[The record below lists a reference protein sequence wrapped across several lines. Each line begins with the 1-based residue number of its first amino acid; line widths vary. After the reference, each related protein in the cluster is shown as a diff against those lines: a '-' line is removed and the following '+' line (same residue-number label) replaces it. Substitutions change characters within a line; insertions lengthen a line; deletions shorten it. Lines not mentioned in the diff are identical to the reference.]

1 MAWAPFTKLCVI
13 GRPITTK
20 LAPRS
25 IASRGVIVRAWSSPP
40 AESAGLTPGVIMMM
54 SSPRFSRM
62 AKISSGEQTIALA
75 PPATATFAKPTA
87 VA

>member
-1 MAWAPFTKLCVI
+1 VI

-40 AESAGLTPGVIMMM
+40 AESAGLTPGVMMTM
-54 SSPRFSRM
+54 SSPRLLLPSQQLNLERE
-62 AKISSGEQTIALA
+62 I
-75 PPATATFAKPTA
+75 
-87 VA
+87 